1 MGTFTTIRKL
11 GAALALGAATL
22 AAQAAQAAQAGYVY
36 DTLSVYDRSHQL
48 IDDPNGTPEP
58 TSIALALLALGS
70 LVASRRRK
78 AD

>member
-1 MGTFTTIRKL
+1 MGTFTSIRKL
-11 GAALALGAATL
+11 DAALALGAATL
-22 AAQAAQAAQAGYVY
+22 AAQAGYVY
-36 DTLSVYDRSHQL
+36 GTLSVYDRSHQL